1 MSSEDVIAATL
12 FIALLTLI
20 EQIDH
25 EYIQNALFLWNL
37 TFIRNSL
44 IFSLC
49 CDISVFFL
57 GEDLFDDIVILFAII
72 LQELE
77 TMWKLTLS

>member
-20 EQIDH
+20 EQINH

-57 GEDLFDDIVILFAII
+57 GEELFDDIVILFAIL

>member
-20 EQIDH
+20 EQINH